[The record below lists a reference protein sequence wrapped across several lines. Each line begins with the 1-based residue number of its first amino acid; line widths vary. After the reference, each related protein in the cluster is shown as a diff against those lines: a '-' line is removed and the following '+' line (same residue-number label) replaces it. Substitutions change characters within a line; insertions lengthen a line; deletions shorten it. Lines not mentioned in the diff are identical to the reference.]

1 MLGVWAMKRAAVIP
15 FWAWQ
20 FLGGSVVVLL
30 AITMFAVVL
39 GAAIRV
45 PSSFLDD
52 VGKTVSRIVPQQS
65 ADLASEDQL
74 KKVIGST
81 PNGRLRVATI
91 DAEHARVVF
100 TVTAERS
107 AVHAAVQPGDELRIA
122 RDGSVEI
129 APTGIAGLFDQLQR
143 AMEDLKKKWF
153 GQ

>member
-1 MLGVWAMKRAAVIP
+1 MKRASFVP

-30 AITMFAVVL
+30 AVSVFAVVA
-39 GAAIRV
+39 GAALRI

-52 VGKTVSRIVPQQS
+52 VGRAVSRIAPQPS
-65 ADLASEDQL
+65 ADLGNEEAL
-74 KKVIGST
+74 KKAIVAMPS
-81 PNGRLRVATI
+81 GRLRVATV
-91 DAEHARVVF
+91 DAEHGRVVF

-129 APTGIAGLFDQLQR
+129 APTGVAGFFDQLQR
-143 AMEDLKKKWF
+143 AMDDLKKKWF

>member
-1 MLGVWAMKRAAVIP
+1 MKRASVVP

-20 FLGGSVVVLL
+20 FLGGSVVVLV
-30 AITMFAVVL
+30 AISLFAVVV
-39 GAAIRV
+39 GAAIRI

-52 VGKTVSRIVPQQS
+52 VGKTVSRVAPQPA

-91 DAEHARVVF
+91 DAEHGRVVF

-107 AVHAAVQPGDELRIA
+107 SVHAAVQPGDELRLA
-122 RDGSVEI
+122 KDGSVEI
-129 APTGIAGLFDQLQR
+129 APTGIAGLFDQLGK